1 MSDLQQALQQPA
13 KKNVRKIKVE
23 DSKEV
28 FQVPKV
34 SPKVSSKVS
43 QKSQLVIQQ
52 DNQKIH
58 NEIISIKAEIE
69 LLQSKTRLSEVLNVF
84 QIIGELKP
92 LMEIND
98 LFIQIYGR
106 EEGLNLFKHTH
117 DLGSGYNHQILVR
130 NRIY

>member
-1 MSDLQQALQQPA
+1 MSDLQQALQQPT
-13 KKNVRKIKVE
+13 KKNVRKIKIE

-43 QKSQLVIQQ
+43 RKSQLVIPQPR
-52 DNQKIH
+52 
-58 NEIISIKAEIE
+58 EIISIKAEIE
-69 LLQSKTRLSEVLNVF
+69 LLQSKERLSEVLNVF

-117 DLGSGYNHQILVR
+117 DLGSGYNHQILVK

>member
-1 MSDLQQALQQPA
+1 MFDLQQALQQPT
-13 KKNVRKIKVE
+13 KKNVRKIKIE

-43 QKSQLVIQQ
+43 QKSQLVIPQPR
-52 DNQKIH
+52 
-58 NEIISIKAEIE
+58 EIISIKAEIE
-69 LLQSKTRLSEVLNVF
+69 LLQSKERLSEVLHVF

-117 DLGSGYNHQILVR
+117 DLGSGYNHQILVK

>member
-1 MSDLQQALQQPA
+1 MSDLQQALQQPT
-13 KKNVRKIKVE
+13 KKNVRKIKIE

-43 QKSQLVIQQ
+43 QKLQLVIPQPR
-52 DNQKIH
+52 
-58 NEIISIKAEIE
+58 EIISIKAEIE
-69 LLQSKTRLSEVLNVF
+69 LLQSKERLSEVLNVF

-117 DLGSGYNHQILVR
+117 DLGSGYNHQILVK